1 MKTIPSYTRTNIEPP
16 IAEGHG
22 ESLTSNRLLNCAH
35 GEFSHPN
42 ERHPAFASKTILVPL
57 TLSKGSY
64 PTLAIAKNL
73 ACETKAKLVLL
84 HIVQLNIVGE
94 EGGIPRTH
102 LLNELCHNVEIQLRD
117 LASCIGD
124 EATVEILVC
133 VGRPA
138 EAIVEM
144 AMRLE
149 ADTIIMRMHS
159 HRKWLKWLHR
169 NTALNVARQA
179 PCKVWLVSQGK
190 HAETINLMMVD
201 HTSVSQLSQRVALH
215 EGQNPFRTLLRSPF
229 S

>member
-1 MKTIPSYTRTNIEPP
+1 MVSSPSERKAPRVRFKNNSRPAYTVERFLSYLGNCQ
-16 IAEGHG
+16 
-22 ESLTSNRLLNCAH
+22 ESCLRNQGQARAAAH
-35 GEFSHPN
+35 SATEYCWRG
-42 ERHPAFASKTILVPL
+42 
-57 TLSKGSY
+57 
-64 PTLAIAKNL
+64 
-73 ACETKAKLVLL
+73 
-84 HIVQLNIVGE
+84 
-94 EGGIPRTH
+94 GGIPRTH